1 MLTPG
6 RARVAA
12 CREKTSVR
20 AEMERV
26 RLPRCI
32 GPDLVVS
39 PFSHHIAAEQMLLY
53 RLNGYNLVSA
63 V

>member
-1 MLTPG
+1 
-6 RARVAA
+6 
-12 CREKTSVR
+12 
-20 AEMERV
+20 MERV